1 MRGVIR
7 TLSSLPLLAMS
18 WAVMAADPATPA
30 APAATTATTAATVA
44 TATPAVAAPV
54 AGSVNGGMAGQ
65 LLQLVLGLLLVIG
78 LIFVLAWLMRRVQ
91 RAGPAGNQVIKLV
104 GSRALGTRDR
114 LVLVQVGNE
123 QVLLGVSP
131 GSITALHVMNEPVEV
146 PDAQNAQPEFARRLL
161 EALGN
166 KGAAGQRPGMNIF
179 GVAGKKAGT
188 PGTTGKPDTSDQKDM
203 N

>member
-1 MRGVIR
+1 VRRVIR
-7 TLSSLPLLAMS
+7 TLTSLPLLAVS
-18 WAVMAADPATPA
+18 WAVMAADPAMPA
-30 APAATTATTAATVA
+30 TPAATTATTAAN
-44 TATPAVAAPV
+44 TAPAVAAPV
-54 AGSVNGGMAGQ
+54 AGTVNGGMAGQ

-78 LIFVLAWLMRRVQ
+78 LIFLLAWLMRRVQ

-166 KGAAGQRPGMNIF
+166 KGAAGQRTGLNIF
-179 GVAGKKAGT
+179 GAAGKKTAT
-188 PGTTGKPDTSDQKDM
+188 PGKTGLTETPDQKDT

>member
-7 TLSSLPLLAMS
+7 TLSSLPLLALS
-18 WAVMAADPATPA
+18 WAVMAADPATPG
-30 APAATTATTAATVA
+30 APAATTATTSAAATAA
-44 TATPAVAAPV
+44 TTTPA
-54 AGSVNGGMAGQ
+54 AGTLSGGMAGQ

-131 GSITALHVMNEPVEV
+131 GSITALHVMNEPVDV
-146 PDAQNAQPEFARRLL
+146 PDPQSVQPEFAKRFL

-166 KGAAGQRPGMNIF
+166 KGAAGQRAGKTLF
-179 GVAGKKAGT
+179 GAAGKKSGT
-188 PGTTGKPDTSDQKDM
+188 PGTSDQKDT